1 MSSVVF
7 SGGAAPGRHLLAAPV
22 RFHSLVNLPDSQ
34 LEWPGSNRPLLY
46 ELRQAGIGKHQLNKR
61 LLTAA
66 LVGSFGG
73 FIFGYDLGALS
84 ASTQSLRG
92 QWHLSP
98 ALFGLTVSSSLWGTV
113 CGALFSG
120 PVADRLSRR
129 DLIAGCSVLYA
140 LAAIGIALPISS
152 SWILVPAMRFLCGMA
167 IAGFTVACPL
177 YLSEIA
183 PIALRGRLVSLF
195 QVQVGVG
202 VLVAFSVGLVVAHLA
217 AAGNQWKWCLG
228 LGAVPAV
235 LLLFLLRLSF
245 SGNARLNSDDL
256 PDPPSAA
263 ASRPGIG
270 SGREKLF
277 SRKNV
282 RPILLAT
289 SIAIFNQLSGVNV
302 LLLYVL
308 DILSSAGLGLFLGH
322 TYTVLISS
330 TSLAMTVL
338 GMAFVD
344 KLGRKPL
351 LLWGSAGMA
360 GCLLCLGLAI
370 PHRLGPLFYLS
381 ILFAYHAFFA
391 FSQGTVVWVYLSELF
406 SPGTRGKGQG
416 YGSSVNWIA
425 NAILISIF
433 PVMQHASSGRAFYFF
448 SLTMVLQIG
457 VVLLWYPETRGKAL
471 GSIAAPERA
480 GVNWP

>member
-1 MSSVVF
+1 LS
-7 SGGAAPGRHLLAAPV
+7 
-22 RFHSLVNLPDSQ
+22 
-34 LEWPGSNRPLLY
+34 
-46 ELRQAGIGKHQLNKR
+46 QLNKR

-120 PVADRLSRR
+120 RVADRLRRR

-140 LAAIGIALPISS
+140 LAAIGIALPIQS

-177 YLSEIA
+177 YLAEIS

-228 LGAVPAV
+228 LGAIPAV
-235 LLLFLLRLSF
+235 LLVFLLQLSF
-245 SGNARLNSDDL
+245 RENSRHNPDDL
-256 PDPPSAA
+256 PDPSPAIAS
-263 ASRPGIG
+263 ASRPGIA

-277 SRKNV
+277 TQKNV

-302 LLLYVL
+302 LLVYVL
-308 DILSSAGLGLFLGH
+308 DILSSAGLGFLLGH

-330 TSLAMTVL
+330 LSLAMTVV

-344 KLGRKPL
+344 KVGRKPL

-360 GCLLCLGLAI
+360 VCLLSLGLAI
-370 PHRLGPLFYLS
+370 PHHLGPLFYLS
-381 ILFAYHAFFA
+381 ILVAYHAFFA

-480 GVNWP
+480 GGNWL

>member
-1 MSSVVF
+1 MH
-7 SGGAAPGRHLLAAPV
+7 G
-22 RFHSLVNLPDSQ
+22 
-34 LEWPGSNRPLLY
+34 
-46 ELRQAGIGKHQLNKR
+46 LRQAGIGKHRLNKR
-61 LLTAA
+61 LLTTA
-66 LVGSFGG
+66 LIGSFGG

-98 ALFGLTVSSSLWGTV
+98 ALFGLTVSSSLLGTV

-120 PVADRLSRR
+120 RVADRLRRR
-129 DLIAGCSVLYA
+129 DFIAGCSVLYA
-140 LAAIGIALPISS
+140 LAAIGIALPIQ

-177 YLSEIA
+177 YLAEIS

-202 VLVAFSVGLVVAHLA
+202 VLVAFIVGLVVAHLA

-228 LGAVPAV
+228 LGAIPAV
-235 LLLFLLRLSF
+235 LLVLLLQLS
-245 SGNARLNSDDL
+245 SRENSRHNPNDL
-256 PDPPSAA
+256 PDPSPGIAR
-263 ASRPGIG
+263 ASRPGIA
-270 SGREKLF
+270 SGGEKLF

-302 LLLYVL
+302 LLVYVL
-308 DILSSAGLGLFLGH
+308 DILSSAGLGSLLGH

-330 TSLAMTVL
+330 LSLAMTVV

-344 KLGRKPL
+344 KVGRKPL

-360 GCLLCLGLAI
+360 VCLLSLALAI
-370 PHRLGPLFYLS
+370 PHHLGALFYLS
-381 ILFAYHAFFA
+381 ILFAYHAFFS

-406 SPGTRGKGQG
+406 PPGTRGKGQG

-480 GVNWP
+480 GGNWL

>member
-1 MSSVVF
+1 
-7 SGGAAPGRHLLAAPV
+7 
-22 RFHSLVNLPDSQ
+22 
-34 LEWPGSNRPLLY
+34 LY
-46 ELRQAGIGKHQLNKR
+46 ESRQAGIGKHSLNKR
-61 LLTAA
+61 LLAAA

-120 PVADRLSRR
+120 RVADRLRRR
-129 DLIAGCSVLYA
+129 DFIAGCSVLYA
-140 LAAIGIALPISS
+140 LAAIGIALPIQ

-177 YLSEIA
+177 YLAEIS

-202 VLVAFSVGLVVAHLA
+202 VLVAYSVGLVIAHLA

-228 LGAVPAV
+228 LGAIPA
-235 LLLFLLRLSF
+235 LLLVFLLQLSITQ
-245 SGNARLNSDDL
+245 NSRNSPDDL
-256 PDPPSAA
+256 PDPSPGIAT
-263 ASRPGIG
+263 ASRPGRA

-302 LLLYVL
+302 LLVYVL
-308 DILSSAGLGLFLGH
+308 DILSSAGLGLLLGH

-330 TSLAMTVL
+330 LSLAMTVV

-344 KLGRKPL
+344 KVGRKPL

-360 GCLLCLGLAI
+360 VCLLSLGLAI
-370 PHRLGPLFYLS
+370 PHHLGPLFYLS
-381 ILFAYHAFFA
+381 ILVAYHAFYS

-406 SPGTRGKGQG
+406 PPGTRGKGQG

-448 SLTMVLQIG
+448 SLTMVLQVG

-480 GVNWP
+480 GGNWP

>member
-1 MSSVVF
+1 
-7 SGGAAPGRHLLAAPV
+7 LKK
-22 RFHSLVNLPDSQ
+22 SLV
-34 LEWPGSNRPLLY
+34 
-46 ELRQAGIGKHQLNKR
+46 
-61 LLTAA
+61 TAA

-84 ASTQSLRG
+84 ASTQSLRV

-98 ALFGLTVSSSLWGTV
+98 AVFGLTVSSSLWGTV

-120 PVADRLSRR
+120 RIADRVSRLN
-129 DLIAGCSVLYA
+129 LIGGCSVLYA
-140 LAAIGIALPISS
+140 LAAIGITLPMQS

-177 YLSEIA
+177 YLAEIS
-183 PIALRGRLVSLF
+183 PIPLRGRLVSLF
-195 QVQVGVG
+195 QLQVGVG
-202 VLVAFSVGLVVAHLA
+202 VLVAFSIGLVVAHLA

-228 LGAVPAV
+228 LGTIPAI
-235 LLLFLLRLSF
+235 LLFFLTQLSF
-245 SGNARLNSDDL
+245 RGNPELDPHDL
-256 PDPPSAA
+256 PATGST
-263 ASRPGIG
+263 PGTAPG
-270 SGREKLF
+270 SEKLF
-277 SRKNV
+277 SRRNI

-308 DILSSAGLGLFLGH
+308 DILSSAGLGFLLGH

-330 TSLAMTVL
+330 ISLAMTVL
-338 GMAFVD
+338 GMALVD
-344 KLGRKPL
+344 RAGRKPL

-360 GCLLCLGLAI
+360 VCLLLLGLAI

-381 ILFAYHAFFA
+381 ILVAYHAFFA

-433 PVMQHASSGRAFYFF
+433 PVMQQASSGRVFYFF
-448 SLTMVLQIG
+448 SLTMVLQIV

-480 GVNWP
+480 GGNWL

>member
-1 MSSVVF
+1 VE
-7 SGGAAPGRHLLAAPV
+7 AT
-22 RFHSLVNLPDSQ
+22 D
-34 LEWPGSNRPLLY
+34 
-46 ELRQAGIGKHQLNKR
+46 HQLNKR
-61 LLTAA
+61 LVAAA

-98 ALFGLTVSSSLWGTV
+98 ALFGLMVSSSLWGTV
-113 CGALFSG
+113 CGALLSG
-120 PVADRLSRR
+120 RVADRLSRR
-129 DLIAGCSVLYA
+129 DLILGCSVLYA
-140 LAAIGIALPISS
+140 LAAFGIALPIQS
-152 SWILVPAMRFLCGMA
+152 SWILVPAMRFLGGMA

-177 YLSEIA
+177 YLAEIS

-217 AAGNQWKWCLG
+217 ATGDKWKWCLG
-228 LGAVPAV
+228 LGAVPAIFLV
-235 LLLFLLRLSF
+235 FLLQLSF
-245 SGNARLNSDDL
+245 MDNAERNPDNLHDL
-256 PDPPSAA
+256 GDAA
-263 ASRPGIG
+263 APTTDMT

-277 SRKNV
+277 SRKNL

-302 LLLYVL
+302 LLLYLL
-308 DILSSAGLGLFLGH
+308 DILSSAGLGLLLGH

-330 TSLAMTVL
+330 ISLAMTVI
-338 GMAFVD
+338 GMTFVD
-344 KLGRKPL
+344 KVGRKPL
-351 LLWGSAGMA
+351 LVWGSAGMA
-360 GCLLCLGLAI
+360 VCLLCLGVAI

-381 ILFAYHAFFA
+381 ILVAYHSFFA

-406 SPGTRGKGQG
+406 SPGARGKGQG

-471 GSIAAPERA
+471 GSIAAPERT
-480 GVNWP
+480 GGNWP

>member
-1 MSSVVF
+1 
-7 SGGAAPGRHLLAAPV
+7 
-22 RFHSLVNLPDSQ
+22 
-34 LEWPGSNRPLLY
+34 
-46 ELRQAGIGKHQLNKR
+46 
-61 LLTAA
+61 
-66 LVGSFGG
+66 
-73 FIFGYDLGALS
+73 
-84 ASTQSLRG
+84 
-92 QWHLSP
+92 
-98 ALFGLTVSSSLWGTV
+98 
-113 CGALFSG
+113 
-120 PVADRLSRR
+120 
-129 DLIAGCSVLYA
+129 
-140 LAAIGIALPISS
+140 
-152 SWILVPAMRFLCGMA
+152 MA

-177 YLSEIA
+177 YLAEIS

-228 LGAVPAV
+228 LGAIPAV
-235 LLLFLLRLSF
+235 LLVFLLQLSF
-245 SGNARLNSDDL
+245 RENSRHNPDDL
-256 PDPPSAA
+256 PDPSPAIAS
-263 ASRPGIG
+263 ASRPGIA

-277 SRKNV
+277 TQKNV

-302 LLLYVL
+302 LLVYVL
-308 DILSSAGLGLFLGH
+308 DILSSAGLGFLLGH

-330 TSLAMTVL
+330 LSLAMTVV

-344 KLGRKPL
+344 KVGRKPL

-360 GCLLCLGLAI
+360 VCLLSLGLAI
-370 PHRLGPLFYLS
+370 PHHLGPLFYLS
-381 ILFAYHAFFA
+381 ILVAYHAFFA

-480 GVNWP
+480 GGNWL

>member
-1 MSSVVF
+1 VE
-7 SGGAAPGRHLLAAPV
+7 AA
-22 RFHSLVNLPDSQ
+22 D
-34 LEWPGSNRPLLY
+34 
-46 ELRQAGIGKHQLNKR
+46 HQLNKR
-61 LLTAA
+61 LVAAA

-92 QWHLSP
+92 QWNLSP
-98 ALFGLTVSSSLWGTV
+98 ALFGLIVSSSLWGTV
-113 CGALFSG
+113 CGALLSG
-120 PVADRLSRR
+120 RVADRLTRR
-129 DLIAGCSVLYA
+129 DLIASCSVLYA
-140 LAAIGIALPISS
+140 LAAVGTVLPIQS

-167 IAGFTVACPL
+167 IAGLTVACPL
-177 YLSEIA
+177 YLAEIS

-217 AAGNQWKWCLG
+217 ATGDKWKWCLG
-228 LGAVPAV
+228 LGAIPAV
-235 LLLFLLRLSF
+235 FLVFLLQLGF
-245 SGNARLNSDDL
+245 MENSKRN
-256 PDPPSAA
+256 PDNLRAPRPATPPTTGR
-263 ASRPGIG
+263 ASD
-270 SGREKLF
+270 REKLF
-277 SRKNV
+277 SRKNL

-302 LLLYVL
+302 LLLYLL
-308 DILSSAGLGLFLGH
+308 DILSSAGLGLLLGH

-330 TSLAMTVL
+330 TSLAMTVV

-344 KLGRKPL
+344 KVGRKPL

-360 GCLLCLGLAI
+360 LCLLCLGVAI

-381 ILFAYHAFFA
+381 ILLAYHSFFA
-391 FSQGTVVWVYLSELF
+391 LSQGTVVWVYLSELF

-457 VVLLWYPETRGKAL
+457 VVLLWYPETKGKAL

-480 GVNWP
+480 GGNWL